1 MALLGA
7 HVSTAGGM
15 RNAPGRGK
23 AIQADAIQ
31 VFTTNQNQWKARALS
46 DEDVQGFRAGMSEG
60 QPQVC
65 VTHDSYLI
73 NLCSIEGWKLQRAV
87 ESFIGEMDRS
97 EALGIPYIVFHPGAH
112 MGAGIEAGCATVAQS
127 LNTALESRPD
137 HKVKLVVEITA
148 GQGSTVGHSFEQ
160 IADILGQV
168 HSPERMGVCFDTQH
182 AFAAGYDIRTPDGWV
197 KVMEQFDQIIGLEK
211 LLVFHLNDSKRQLN
225 DRVDRHQKIGEGH
238 LGLAPFWCI
247 VNDDRFEN
255 IPAILETPV
264 DEDSEYGEEIK
275 LLQSLAG
282 AATPEPVQ

>member
-1 MALLGA
+1 MK
-7 HVSTAGGM
+7 
-15 RNAPGRGK
+15 NAPGRGR

-31 VFTTNQNQWKARALS
+31 VFTTNQNQWKARELP
-46 DEDVQGFRAGMSEG
+46 EDDIQGFREGMSQG
-60 QPQVC
+60 QPQIC

-73 NLCSIEGWKLQRAV
+73 NLCSVEDWKLKRAV

-97 EALGIPYIVFHPGAH
+97 ESLGIKYIVFHPGAH

-148 GQGSTVGHSFEQ
+148 GQGTTVGHSFEQ
-160 IADILGQV
+160 IADILSQV

-182 AFAAGYDIRTPDGWV
+182 AFAAGYDIRTVDGWQ
-197 KVMEQFDQIIGLEK
+197 KVMEEFDQVIGLDQ

-225 DRVDRHQKIGEGH
+225 DRVDRHQKIGEGY
-238 LGLAPFWCI
+238 LGLLPFWCV
-247 VNDDRFEN
+247 VNDDRFKN

-264 DEDSEYGEEIK
+264 DEDSEYGEEIA
-275 LLQSLAG
+275 LLQSLVG
-282 AATPEPVQ
+282 AAAPEPAT